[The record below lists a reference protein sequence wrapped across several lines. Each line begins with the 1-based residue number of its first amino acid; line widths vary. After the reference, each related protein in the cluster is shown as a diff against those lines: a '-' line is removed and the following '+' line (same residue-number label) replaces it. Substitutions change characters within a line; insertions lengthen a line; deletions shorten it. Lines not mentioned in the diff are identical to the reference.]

1 MPVDEHSP
9 AADDPRRE
17 SGAADAAD
25 SNTRSDAA
33 NSNTGGSAADS
44 NTRVGAGDFN
54 VEVLARL
61 AQLERAFG
69 EQSARINSLERRLGL
84 VKYQPKP
91 QASERV
97 EPRVSGDAAR
107 GADERAR
114 GEDENHGAEA
124 RRDPRLHPGTDAPNE
139 SAAEAAH
146 DSTNIP
152 FGTPPRTGAWRQE
165 AGTSAQ
171 EGAAARGGIHTASDA
186 GASGAHASGARAAD
200 AAGETPAAA
209 DSGILPTRRDLE
221 QLIGGGLFKWV
232 GVIFVAL
239 AVGFFL
245 KIALD
250 REWIGARGQVLLGA
264 LAGVGILT
272 LGERLRARGYRSYA
286 YVLSGGGILILYL
299 TVYAARVFYELVDVL
314 PAFVLMI
321 AVTTTAVLL
330 AARHNAYAI
339 AVLGLIGG
347 FMTPALL
354 STGVDNQI
362 GLFGY
367 VALLDA
373 GVLALAY
380 FRRWRS
386 LNHLA
391 FYATVLTF
399 AAWYF
404 TYYEEWKLWRTLF
417 FLTLFFLMFNA
428 LGVVYNVIRQRPA
441 RWFDISLIISNA
453 TLFFA
458 ASYELLETTHHTILG
473 SYALLWSGFYVL
485 LFYFTYQ
492 RHRADKLLALS
503 YVGAAATFF
512 TLAAAIQLEQHW
524 VTIAWAMEALM
535 LTWIGLGA
543 DTDAPRRVALPVFAF
558 ALLRWFTIDA
568 AGFSTDAAGA
578 LIPLVNARAL
588 SAAAIVAALAGA
600 VWLYRR
606 DGEKVERGER
616 EIISTVFILAANV
629 LALTLLTLEINS
641 YFIARAGALGVD
653 PASYEWQGGLEN
665 SRQFSLTVLWAF
677 YALAVLVVGV
687 RRNMPVLRYAAL
699 AWLAVTGVKIVVADA
714 GFYNA
719 AWHLPLANQTF
730 AAFAAYVAALWY
742 AARLYARPNKID
754 EAERSVILPAL
765 AVTANIYALAALSL
779 EATGYF
785 EKLIQAGMAAGANVR
800 DLRLAQ
806 GLSLSLVWTL
816 YGGAMLLYG
825 HRRANRLLR
834 LSALLLLTATAFK
847 VFFLDLAVLEK
858 FYRIVSFLVLGAI
871 LLAVSFLYQQKQSAA
886 KAEGDD
892 G

>member
-9 AADDPRRE
+9 EADDPRRE
-17 SGAADAAD
+17 SGAADTDARHTGAAD
-25 SNTRSDAA
+25 RSDAA
-33 NSNTGGSAADS
+33 NSNARGGAD
-44 NTRVGAGDFN
+44 DFN
-54 VEVLARL
+54 AQLLARL

-69 EQSARINSLERRLGL
+69 EQSARIGAIERRLGL
-84 VKYQPKP
+84 VKYKPKP
-91 QASERV
+91 QASEPGDPSVSDAATAHV
-97 EPRVSGDAAR
+97 EAEGRDPWQQRPVTDAPDKESADAAR
-107 GADERAR
+107 
-114 GEDENHGAEA
+114 
-124 RRDPRLHPGTDAPNE
+124 E
-139 SAAEAAH
+139 ST
-146 DSTNIP
+146 STP
-152 FGTPPRTGAWRQE
+152 FGTPRPGVWQQESGA
-165 AGTSAQ
+165 SAQ
-171 EGAAARGGIHTASDA
+171 GADARAHAAGDA
-186 GASGAHASGARAAD
+186 GARDANLGGRAG
-200 AAGETPAAA
+200 AAGANAGGAGAATADETA
-209 DSGILPTRRDLE
+209 DSSILPTRRDFE

-232 GVIFVAL
+232 GVVFVAL

-250 REWIGARGQVLLGA
+250 REWIGERGQVLLGA
-264 LAGVGILT
+264 LAGVGL
-272 LGERLRARGYRSYA
+272 LALAERLRARGYRSYA
-286 YVLSGGGILILYL
+286 YVLSGGGVLILYL
-299 TVYAARVFYELVDVL
+299 TVYAARVFYELIEVI
-314 PAFVLMI
+314 PAFVLMV

-330 AARHNAYAI
+330 AARYNAYAI

-367 VALLDA
+367 VALLNA

-399 AAWYF
+399 AGWYVAH
-404 TYYEEWKLWRTLF
+404 YEEWKLWRTLF

-458 ASYELLETTHHTILG
+458 ASYGLLEENHHTILG

-503 YVGAAATFF
+503 YVGAAVTFF
-512 TLAAAIQLEQHW
+512 TLAAAIQLDQHW
-524 VTIAWAMEALM
+524 VTIVWAMEALM
-535 LTWIGLGA
+535 LTWIGLRA

-558 ALLRWFTIDA
+558 TLLHWFMVDMNEFPHA
-568 AGFSTDAAGA
+568 AGSA
-578 LIPLVNARAL
+578 LIPLLNRRTF
-588 SAAAIVAALAGA
+588 SAATIVAALAGA

-606 DGEKVERGER
+606 AGEKVEREER

-629 LALTLLTLEINS
+629 LALTLLTLEIND
-641 YFIARAGALGVD
+641 YFKARAGVLGVD

-677 YALAVLVVGV
+677 YALAALVVGV
-687 RRNMPVLRYAAL
+687 KRNLSVLRYAAL
-699 AWLAVTGVKIVVADA
+699 AWLAVTGVKIIALDA

-742 AARLYARPNKID
+742 AARLYVHSGRID
-754 EAERSVILPAL
+754 EAERGIILATITV
-765 AVTANIYALAALSL
+765 AANIYALTALSL

-785 EKLIQAGMAAGANVR
+785 EKLIRAGALAGEDTG

-834 LSALLLLTATAFK
+834 LMALLLLTATAFK

-886 KAEGDD
+886 KSEDD